1 MERVSGGD
9 NVILSEQV
17 AALEKENERLSRLVD
32 AMGEEME
39 GFKQADTAK
48 DRLISLVEPDIL
60 WQEQNLAR
68 MTGNKSERMKE
79 IVAAYRAIRPKE
91 GDKSEGD

>member
-1 MERVSGGD
+1 MT
-9 NVILSEQV
+9 ISEQV

-39 GFKQADTAK
+39 AFKQADTAK

-60 WQEQNLAR
+60 WQEQNLGK

-79 IVAAYRAIRPKE
+79 IVAAYRAVRPKE
-91 GDKSEGD
+91 GDKGETSD

>member
-1 MERVSGGD
+1 MT
-9 NVILSEQV
+9 ISEQV

-39 GFKQADTAK
+39 ALKHPADTAK

-91 GDKSEGD
+91 GDKSERDYFPR

>member
-1 MERVSGGD
+1 MT
-9 NVILSEQV
+9 ISEQV

-39 GFKQADTAK
+39 AFKQNPADTAK

-60 WQEQNLAR
+60 WQEQNLGK

-79 IVAAYRAIRPKE
+79 IVAAYRAVRPKE
-91 GDKSEGD
+91 GDKGETSD